1 MRIRPFNFV
10 VLSSILAIVF
20 TASAQQPA
28 APDYPD
34 RSALL
39 VVRDAAGGE
48 QAIKTAEDWATR
60 RGHILAGMQAAM
72 GPLPDRAKF
81 PPLDVQISESTDEEG
96 YRRVRIAFAGD
107 EKDRVPAYLLM
118 PLGPRREQ
126 RLPAMLALHQT
137 IGIGK
142 GEVVGLGGSAN
153 LHYGRELAQR
163 GYVVLAPDYP
173 SFGDYRYDFQHSALR
188 LGHDE
193 GDRQSHACRGCARC
207 AARGR
212 SGADRRHRPLAG
224 RPQRDVCRRVR
235 PAAEGDRLQ
244 LRLDAVPR
252 LLRRQ
257 DRRLDQRP
265 LHAAAAERVRIESG
279 PRAVRFLRS
288 RGGAGPAR
296 VLFQLAAE
304 RRAISPSPA

>member
-1 MRIRPFNFV
+1 MPIRPCV
-10 VLSSILAIVF
+10 SAVLAGLVAFAF

-28 APDYPD
+28 VPDYPD

-48 QAIKTAEDWATR
+48 QAIKTAEDWAIR

-96 YRRVRIAFAGD
+96 YRRVRISFAGD

-173 SFGDYRYDFQHSALR
+173 SFGDYRYDFQHSAYVSGTMKGIVNHMRAVDVL
-188 LGHDE
+188 
-193 GDRQSHACRGCARC
+193 
-207 AARGR
+207 AALPRSIR
-212 SGADRRHRPLAG
+212 SGSA
-224 RPQRDVCRRVR
+224 
-235 PAAEGDRLQ
+235 
-244 LRLDAVPR
+244 
-252 LLRRQ
+252 
-257 DRRLDQRP
+257 
-265 LHAAAAERVRIESG
+265 
-279 PRAVRFLRS
+279 
-288 RGGAGPAR
+288 
-296 VLFQLAAE
+296 
-304 RRAISPSPA
+304 